1 MLRCKNGRRATMGRM
16 ISETKDVTTL
26 VNAWAILDAV
36 SQLRFERLRRSY
48 IKPNATSRTL
58 SRTAKL
64 TKPSQARLTVLW
76 ALWPARRSASVL
88 SSRRGMSLLDVSRS
102 DAEEEQCGVV
112 DWGGSI
118 IYMGVKRVFH
128 HPVICRSQSIKK
140 KKKKN
145 LEAMMRNQS
154 FY

>member
-1 MLRCKNGRRATMGRM
+1 
-16 ISETKDVTTL
+16 
-26 VNAWAILDAV
+26 
-36 SQLRFERLRRSY
+36 
-48 IKPNATSRTL
+48 
-58 SRTAKL
+58 
-64 TKPSQARLTVLW
+64 
-76 ALWPARRSASVL
+76 
-88 SSRRGMSLLDVSRS
+88 MSLLDVSRS

-140 KKKKN
+140 KN

>member
-1 MLRCKNGRRATMGRM
+1 
-16 ISETKDVTTL
+16 
-26 VNAWAILDAV
+26 
-36 SQLRFERLRRSY
+36 
-48 IKPNATSRTL
+48 
-58 SRTAKL
+58 
-64 TKPSQARLTVLW
+64 
-76 ALWPARRSASVL
+76 
-88 SSRRGMSLLDVSRS
+88 MSLLDVSRS

-140 KKKKN
+140 KKKKKKKKN